1 MSFFDEGDPPTR
13 QSPRPARPRRPAP
26 ARAGAGAG
34 GAPDPATARQRQVV
48 AAAIGVVV
56 LILMVFGVRG
66 CLETRTENALK
77 DYNREVTAIVESSG
91 QVSQQLFEALNG
103 GASGEDLQV
112 TVNQVRLVAEE
123 DIDRAEGLDVPGEM
137 KAAQRNLELVLNL
150 REGAIAEIASLI
162 PDANSN
168 TPATADRAVRRVAGE
183 MQALLASDVVYLKRV
198 QPLIAEALSDEDIGG
213 QNIPSSRFL
222 QSIAWLEPD
231 TVADRLGAEAAD
243 TSSGSSRT
251 PAPGTHGHGLTSV
264 AVGELTL
271 QPGEVNN
278 RIPAASNIAFT
289 ITFQNQGENQEQ
301 DVPVTITVEGSGKP
315 ITRRKRV
322 PLTRAGENATAT
334 IALATAPP
342 IGEPVTIEV
351 VVGKVP
357 GEQKTDNNRQSYTAL
372 FTRG

>member
-26 ARAGAGAG
+26 ARAAARPG
-34 GAPDPATARQRQVV
+34 GTPDPQTARQRQVV

-56 LILMVFGVRG
+56 LILLVFGVRG
-66 CLETRTENALK
+66 CLQTRTENALK

-123 DIDRAEGLDVPGEM
+123 DVQRAEGLDVPGDM
-137 KAAQRNLELVLNL
+137 KAAHRNLELVLNL
-150 REGAIAEIASLI
+150 REGAIAEVATLI
-162 PDANSN
+162 PDAASN
-168 TPATADRAVRRVAGE
+168 TPATADRAVNRIAGE
-183 MQALLASDVVYLKRV
+183 MQALLASDVVYSQRV
-198 QPLIAEALSDEDIGG
+198 QPLIAEALSDKDIGG
-213 QNIPSSRFL
+213 QNIPSSKFL
-222 QSIAWLEPD
+222 QSIAWLDPD

-243 TSSGSSRT
+243 TGGGSNRT
-251 PAPGTHGHGLTSV
+251 PAPGLHGHGLTSV
-264 AVGELTL
+264 AVGNLTL

-278 RIPAASNIAFT
+278 RIPAGSNITFT
-289 ITFQNQGENQEQ
+289 VTFQNQGENQEQ

-322 PLTRAGENATAT
+322 PLTRAGESATAS
-334 IALATAPP
+334 IALQTAPP

-357 GEQKTDNNRQSYTAL
+357 GEEKTDNNRQSYTAL

>member
-26 ARAGAGAG
+26 ARAGARPG
-34 GAPDPATARQRQVV
+34 GAPDPQTARQRQLV
-48 AAAIGVVV
+48 AGAIGVVV
-56 LILMVFGVRG
+56 LILLVFGVRG
-66 CLETRTENALK
+66 CLNTRTENALK

-123 DIDRAEGLDVPGEM
+123 DVKRAENLDVPGDM
-137 KAAQRNLELVLNL
+137 RAAQRNLELALNL
-150 REGAIAEIASLI
+150 REGAIAEIAALI

-168 TPATADRAVRRVAGE
+168 TPATADRAVRRIAGE
-183 MQALLASDVVYLKRV
+183 MQALLASDVVYSQRV
-198 QPLIAEALSDEDIGG
+198 QPLIAEALADKDIGG

-243 TSSGSSRT
+243 TTTTRNRQPT
-251 PAPGTHGHGLTSV
+251 PGLHGHGLTSV
-264 AVGELTL
+264 AVGNLTL

-278 RIPAASNIAFT
+278 RIPAGSNITFT
-289 ITFQNQGENQEQ
+289 VTFQNQGENEEQ
-301 DVPVTITVEGSGKP
+301 NVPVTVTIEGSGKP

-322 PLTRAGENATAT
+322 PITRAGQSATAS
-334 IALATAPP
+334 IPLSATPP
-342 IGEPVTIEV
+342 VGEPVTIEV